1 MAKDLITLLS
11 EDEDL
16 ILYRKSLRSIC
27 KNSVTATILLSQM
40 MYRAERHFK
49 KYKKDKFYKFKQPC
63 KHRLYKEGDSWCE
76 ELGFSREEFDA
87 ALKKIGFKLGKTNK
101 TSKESEKKREEK
113 KNNAFI
119 HYYTDSERLTWY
131 KLNHNTLSKALNT
144 LYLVECDSHFS
155 KVKCDCHF
163 TLNNTETTAKTTA
176 KTSSK
181 EEDGVS
187 DETHIVGNESLIKGD
202 VVNEHNNTQ
211 SNIVEQKDNV
221 AHNNTQ
227 KNIVEQKNNVEH
239 NNTQSNI
246 VESSLEISGRLKNK
260 STKKNKPTKKI
271 KQKYKHNNIV
281 EKCYVQA
288 VNAKATNHKRDKEG
302 KLTQQAGIDTLDKI
316 YALLNPKIQNPY
328 YYANNVTEEYIDR
341 EWKSSEV
348 IESFKFHMEHSTKDK
363 QIRNF
368 GNFIFTTNYRERKSW
383 SPLIT
388 WHAQMKKGIT
398 GTLDKDGEYFFK
410 ILNQNKVRD
419 LDTLSAQTVNRIA
432 KELNTLKESYEL
444 FEGTEHN
451 MTYPSGIIS
460 VAAKYIKEKTN
471 NTQYELVWINGK
483 KFLPDFLKDT
493 IKLNILKKKSKTRSR
508 DFA

>member
-1 MAKDLITLLS
+1 MLLQKKVINKLKKTNFKVYMLLADGDSNMATFLKQIVYWHLPNKKGQTKL
-11 EDEDL
+11 
-16 ILYRKSLRSIC
+16 
-27 KNSVTATILLSQM
+27 TIIRDNEVWL
-40 MYRAERHFK
+40 A
-49 KYKKDKFYKFKQPC
+49 KKDTDWFGECGLSFKQIR
-63 KHRLYKEGDSWCE
+63 KIKKEAIDQ
-76 ELGFSREEFDA
+76 ELIKINLWMFIGIKMTHFAITKKLEIKLNQCCDYIIEHKKEANSKSEIKKILKSEEF
-87 ALKKIGFKLGKTNK
+87 LTGKKQ
-101 TSKESEKKREEK
+101 EV
-113 KNNAFI
+113 
-119 HYYTDSERLTWY
+119 RLPHQGQTQIAP
-131 KLNHNTLSKALNT
+131 KGQTQLPPQGHP
-144 LYLVECDSHFS
+144 
-155 KVKCDCHF
+155 
-163 TLNNTETTAKTTA
+163 LNNSI
-176 KTSSK
+176 TSAIFS
-181 EEDGVS
+181 ENTFSSLQEDGVS
-187 DETHIVGNESLIKGD
+187 DETHFVGNESLIKGD

-211 SNIVEQKDNV
+211 SNIVEQKD
-221 AHNNTQ
+221 
-227 KNIVEQKNNVEH
+227 NVEH

-368 GNFIFTTNYRERKSW
+368 GNFILTTNYRERKSW
-383 SPLIT
+383 SPLII

>member
-187 DETHIVGNESLIKGD
+187 DETHFVGNESLIKGD
-202 VVNEHNNTQ
+202 VVN
-211 SNIVEQKDNV
+211 
-221 AHNNTQ
+221 
-227 KNIVEQKNNVEH
+227 EH

-302 KLTQQAGIDTLDKI
+302 KLTQQAGIDTFDKI

>member
-11 EDEDL
+11 EDKDL

-131 KLNHNTLSKALNT
+131 KLNYNTLNKALNT

-155 KVKCDCHF
+155 KVKCDSHF

-181 EEDGVS
+181 EEDGDLQSLFVS
-187 DETHIVGNESLIKGD
+187 NESLIKGD
-202 VVNEHNNTQ
+202 VVNAQNNIKQNNVDQKDHVAQNNTKEHN
-211 SNIVEQKDNV
+211 V
-221 AHNNTQ
+221 A
-227 KNIVEQKNNVEH
+227 
-239 NNTQSNI
+239 
-246 VESSLEISGRLKNK
+246 SSLEISDRLKNK

-368 GNFIFTTNYRERKSW
+368 GNFILTTNYRERKSW

-508 DFA
+508 EFA